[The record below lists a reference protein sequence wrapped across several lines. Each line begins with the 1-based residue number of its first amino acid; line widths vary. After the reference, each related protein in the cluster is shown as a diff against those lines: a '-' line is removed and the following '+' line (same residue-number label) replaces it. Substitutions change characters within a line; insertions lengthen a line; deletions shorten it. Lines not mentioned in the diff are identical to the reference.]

1 MDIQALRKMRTT
13 NFAKITQEME
23 RVANPYNNGP
33 DENIWKLER
42 DKSGNASA
50 VIRFLPAT
58 EGDDLPWVKIYTHG
72 FQGPTGKWYIENSL
86 TTFNEEDPVSIVNGK
101 LWNSG
106 NESDKE
112 IARKQKR
119 RLSFTSNILVV
130 SDPNHPENDGKVFL
144 FKYGKKIFD
153 MIMDKAS
160 PTFVD
165 EEAVNIFHLWEGCNF
180 NCRIK
185 TVEGYPNY
193 DKSTFANPSELYNGD
208 EAKILD
214 VVNSQHKLSEL
225 VDRKNFKTFAEL
237 QKKFNNVMNIEDELP
252 FAPTPQA
259 KAVTPAPKLEIADD
273 DDDILDYFNKIA
285 AGE

>member
-13 NFAKITQEME
+13 SFAKITQEME
-23 RVANPYNNGP
+23 RVANPYNNGL

-50 VIRFLPAT
+50 VIRFLPAA

-106 NESDKE
+106 TESDKE

-160 PTFVD
+160 PTFAD
-165 EEAVNIFHLWEGCNF
+165 EDAVNIFDLWEGCNF

-193 DKSTFANPSELYNGD
+193 DKSTFANPSEVYNGD

-259 KAVTPAPKLEIADD
+259 KAVTPSPKLEIADD